1 MALASSCVYHNR
13 MGKKDDDKRWTLD
26 AFISAYGG
34 LFDDKPAGSDY
45 VRVAWME
52 TPYGPM
58 IAGADAEAVR
68 FLDFADRLAIDAQ
81 LASLRRTSR
90 KPLAFGECGLL
101 AKLREELDAYFSGAL
116 RAFSVP
122 VAAPGTPFQVLVW
135 KALSD
140 IPYGE
145 TRGYGDLARSIGS
158 PGASRAVGAA
168 NSVNRVL
175 LIIPCHRVVNAD
187 GSLGGFAGGL
197 DRKKALLELE
207 RNASR

>member
-1 MALASSCVYHNR
+1 MA
-13 MGKKDDDKRWTLD
+13 KKDEEERR
-26 AFISAYGG
+26 AFNAFTSAYGG
-34 LFDDKPAGSDY
+34 LFDEKPAGPDY
-45 VRVAWME
+45 VRMAWIG

-58 IAGADAEAVR
+58 IAGADAEALR
-68 FLDFADRLAIDAQ
+68 FLDFTDRRAIDAQ

-101 AKLREELDAYFSGAL
+101 STLRHELDAYFSGAL
-116 RAFSVP
+116 RSFSVP
-122 VAAPGTPFQVLVW
+122 VAAPGTPFQTLVW
-135 KALSD
+135 EALRG

-168 NSVNRVL
+168 NSVNRIL
-175 LIIPCHRVVNAD
+175 LVIPCHRVVNAD